1 MAPHDILEA
10 SRMAWSNWRRA
21 MSPITVR
28 TITLGIGAAHPLDAA
43 TLARA
48 SAFLRQAQAAMEQAG
63 YIVQTTRIA
72 TRPLFAD
79 LAAWE
84 DAAIVDYAASLQGMC
99 SAEGIAFCSLGPAPA
114 DQPQFPLSRLAL
126 LPTILAPH
134 PALNATVQLASAD
147 YGVRYEA
154 AQPTAEVM
162 HALAARDD
170 GMVNF
175 RFAALAM
182 CEPGGP
188 FFPQAYHR
196 GDGWTV
202 SVGLQGAGLVR
213 EALERLV
220 AQVGI
225 GAPALA
231 RASEAV
237 AATLAEAATPVV
249 EMTRELA
256 IGAEFDVTGID
267 LSPAPMGDDS
277 IAGAF
282 EVAGMGAFGDPGTLA
297 LAAAITRGIQS
308 VGLPLCGYSGLML
321 PPLEDRVLGER
332 CAEGLLS
339 VSSLLSLSSV
349 CGTGLDTVPLAG
361 DVPVER
367 VAALLMDVAG
377 LAARLR
383 KPLSAR
389 LFLVPGAQ
397 AGDMTHFD
405 SPYLTN
411 TRVLAL

>member
-1 MAPHDILEA
+1 MAPTI
-10 SRMAWSNWRRA
+10 
-21 MSPITVR
+21 VR
-28 TITLGIGAAHPLDAA
+28 TITLGIGMAHPLNAA
-43 TLARA
+43 SLTWA
-48 SAFLRQAQAAMEQAG
+48 SAFLRLAQREMEQAG
-63 YIVQTTRIA
+63 YTVQTTRIA
-72 TRPLFAD
+72 TRPLLAD
-79 LAAWE
+79 LADWD
-84 DAAIVDYAASLQGMC
+84 DAAIVQYASSLQAMC
-99 SAEGIAFCSLGPAPA
+99 ETEGIAFCSLGPAPA
-114 DQPQFPLSRLAL
+114 DDPTFPLARLTL
-126 LPTILAPH
+126 LPEILAPH
-134 PALNATVQLASAD
+134 PALNATAQLASAA

-154 AQPTAEVM
+154 ALPIAQVM
-162 HALAARDD
+162 HTLAAHDG

-188 FFPQAYHR
+188 FFPQAFQR
-196 GDGWTV
+196 GDDWTV

-213 EALERLV
+213 EAL
-220 AQVGI
+220 
-225 GAPALA
+225 
-231 RASEAV
+231 
-237 AATLAEAATPVV
+237 ATLAAHNSTGARVLAGASDAVAETLTTAATPVV
-249 EMTRELA
+249 ELA
-256 IGAEFDVTGID
+256 RTLAAGAGFGFTGID

-282 EVAGMGAFGDPGTLA
+282 EAAGLGRFGEPGTLA

-308 VGLPLCGYSGLML
+308 IMLPRCGYCGLML
-321 PPLEDRVLGER
+321 PPLEDTVLGER
-332 CAEGLLS
+332 CADGLLS

-349 CGTGLDTVPLAG
+349 CGMGLDTVPLPG

-397 AGDMTHFD
+397 AGEMTRFD

>member
-1 MAPHDILEA
+1 MT
-10 SRMAWSNWRRA
+10 
-21 MSPITVR
+21 PIIVR

-48 SAFLRQAQAAMEQAG
+48 SAFLRQTQATMEQAS
-63 YIVQTTRIA
+63 YTVQTTRIA

-79 LAAWE
+79 LAAWD
-84 DAAIVDYAASLQGMC
+84 DADIVKYAADVQEMC
-99 SAEGIAFCSLGPAPA
+99 AAEGIAFCSLGPAPA
-114 DQPQFPLSRLAL
+114 DQPTFPLERLAL
-126 LPTILAPH
+126 LPEILAPH
-134 PALNATVQLASAD
+134 PALNATVQLASTE

-154 AQPTAEVM
+154 ALPTAEVM
-162 HALAARDD
+162 HALATYDG

-196 GDGWTV
+196 GDEWTV

-213 EALERLV
+213 GALEDLV
-220 AQVGI
+220 AQVGV
-225 GAPALA
+225 GAPTLA
-231 RASEAV
+231 RAGDAV
-237 AATLAEAATPVV
+237 AAALTEAATPVV
-249 EMTRELA
+249 ELTRELA
-256 IGAEFDVTGID
+256 IDAGFDVTGID

-282 EVAGMGAFGDPGTLA
+282 EVAGMGAFGEPGTLA

-321 PPLEDRVLGER
+321 PPLEDRMLGER

-361 DVPVER
+361 DVSVER

-397 AGDMTHFD
+397 AGEMTHFD

-411 TRVLAL
+411 TRVLPL

>member
-1 MAPHDILEA
+1 MAPI
-10 SRMAWSNWRRA
+10 
-21 MSPITVR
+21 IVR

-48 SAFLRQAQAAMEQAG
+48 GAFLRQAQATMEQAS
-63 YIVQTTRIA
+63 YTVQTTRIA

-79 LAAWE
+79 LATWD
-84 DAAIVDYAASLQGMC
+84 DADIVKYAANVQEMC
-99 SAEGIAFCSLGPAPA
+99 AAEGIAFCSLGPAPA
-114 DQPQFPLSRLAL
+114 DQPTFPLERVAL
-126 LPTILAPH
+126 LPEILAPH
-134 PALNATVQLASAD
+134 PALNATVQLASVE

-154 AQPTAEVM
+154 ALPTAEVV
-162 HALAARDD
+162 HALATHD
-170 GMVNF
+170 GGLVNF

-196 GDGWTV
+196 GDEWTV
-202 SVGLQGAGLVR
+202 SVSLQGAGLVR
-213 EALERLV
+213 AALERLV
-220 AQVGI
+220 AEVGV
-225 GAPALA
+225 GAPTLA
-231 RASEAV
+231 RAGDAV
-237 AATLAEAATPVV
+237 AAALTEAATPII
-249 EMTRELA
+249 ELTRELA
-256 IGAEFDVTGID
+256 IDAGFDVTGID

-282 EVAGMGAFGDPGTLA
+282 EVAGVGAFGEPGTLA

-332 CAEGLLS
+332 CAEGYLS

-389 LFLVPGAQ
+389 LFLAPGVQ
-397 AGDMTHFD
+397 AGEMTHFD

-411 TRVLAL
+411 TRVLPL